1 MVLNKVHYCKPFLVL
16 TRDSQRFEKG
26 ECNQVTNSANNSNQ
40 SSGEAKLLVLWIE
53 TDAVNMNYTR
63 KQLGHLVPSFTYMHR
78 SCIDHALI
86 MQVPSRLSNQM
97 SCITCTLAMDQSKPI
112 VWSMVILSQSQTDMS
127 EWYSYLDP
135 SKYLETV
142 WFNMNGSN
150 LKYTYL
156 AKVHRLTTICT
167 KWLQGLLV
175 PS

>member
-1 MVLNKVHYCKPFLVL
+1 MLIIQFSLQGRPSYWSYGLRLMRLIWTTHATVRTFGPLLRVHA
-16 TRDSQRFEKG
+16 Q
-26 ECNQVTNSANNSNQ
+26 
-40 SSGEAKLLVLWIE
+40 I
-53 TDAVNMNYTR
+53 
-63 KQLGHLVPSFTYMHR
+63 MHR

-97 SCITCTLAMDQSKPI
+97 SHVTCTLAMDQSKPI
-112 VWSMVILSQSQTDMS
+112 AWSMVILSQSQTDMS

-150 LKYTYL
+150 LKCTYL
-156 AKVHRLTTICT
+156 AKVPRLTTVCA